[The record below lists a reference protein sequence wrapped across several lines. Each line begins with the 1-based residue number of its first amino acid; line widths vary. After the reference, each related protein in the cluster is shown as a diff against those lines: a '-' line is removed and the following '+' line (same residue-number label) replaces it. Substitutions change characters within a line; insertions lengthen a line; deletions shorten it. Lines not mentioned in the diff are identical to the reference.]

1 MTIMSYLKDTLSDT
15 SGEKTDTIKEYYL
28 IMKKSNVTK
37 INQLNKTDHDIITR
51 YSNICDNY

>member
-1 MTIMSYLKDTLSDT
+1 MTILTYLKDILPDT

-37 INQLNKTDHDIITR
+37 INQGNKTDHDIITR
-51 YSNICDNY
+51 CSNICDNY